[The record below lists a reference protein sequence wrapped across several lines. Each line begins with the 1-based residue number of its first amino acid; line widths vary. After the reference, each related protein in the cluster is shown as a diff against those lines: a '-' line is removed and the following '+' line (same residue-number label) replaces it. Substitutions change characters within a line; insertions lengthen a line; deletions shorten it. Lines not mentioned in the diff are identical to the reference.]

1 MKFLYSWI
9 KEYAPR
15 TKLSPQEAAKL
26 LTFKSF
32 EVESVEKI
40 GSKDAILHI
49 DILPNRSH
57 DALSHIG
64 IARELALVSG
74 SDVSKVKI
82 PKYPFKESKQKAKD
96 VLEVEVSMPS
106 CPRYVARVIKGIK
119 VGPSPVWLKE
129 K

>member
-9 KEYAPR
+9 KEYAPN

-40 GSKDAILHI
+40 GNKDAILHI

-57 DALSHIG
+57 DALSHLG

-74 SDVSKVKI
+74 LDVSKVKI
-82 PKYPFKESKQKAKD
+82 TKYPLKESKQKTKD
-96 VLEVEVSMPS
+96 VMEVEVSTSS
-106 CPRYVARVIKGIK
+106 CHRYVARVVKGIK
-119 VGPSPVWLKE
+119 VVPSP
-129 K
+129 